1 MNIFPVAGIILLLAV
16 FIALP
21 GCSTQ
26 EHPDPDIV
34 EMQGFAH
41 ELAGSVSAGLSG
53 INKGLE
59 NNSRALSGTGLSGP
73 GAEAVL
79 ANNLLSHPY
88 AVSSLVISRDGVIM
102 NAAPRHYS
110 GTIGTNLS
118 HQPEVQDANTKR
130 IPMLSGVFPMVE
142 GFSGVSQSYPVFSP
156 SGEYLGYTDIT
167 YVPGVFLARYI
178 EPATR
183 GTPYDVW
190 VAQAEG
196 TEIYDTTK
204 EEIGKNIL
212 TDPAY
217 ADPVLHEILVRI
229 AREPQ
234 GNATYVFYDK
244 DWKRTITKLAV
255 WDTAGID
262 GTEWRV
268 VVTKEI
274 GPSTTTSPTARMTT
288 TVSNGDRIAN
298 LTRFVESA
306 SAYARE
312 QGREKALFEFNNPTG
327 DFIEGDLYVFAYEMN
342 GTVIALPYQP
352 ALLGTDRSLVS
363 DPNGV
368 EFITRM
374 AELAK
379 EGGGYVYYIYP
390 NPADNYQDEF
400 KISYVLPV
408 DDQWFVGAGIYI
420 PDLPAKFNTSERDT
434 LVERV
439 KQARRY
445 AEVQGRAKA
454 IADFNDLNGTFANGT
469 RYIFA

>member
-1 MNIFPVAGIILLLAV
+1 
-16 FIALP
+16 
-21 GCSTQ
+21 
-26 EHPDPDIV
+26 
-34 EMQGFAH
+34 
-41 ELAGSVSAGLSG
+41 
-53 INKGLE
+53 
-59 NNSRALSGTGLSGP
+59 
-73 GAEAVL
+73 
-79 ANNLLSHPY
+79 
-88 AVSSLVISRDGVIM
+88 
-102 NAAPRHYS
+102 
-110 GTIGTNLS
+110 
-118 HQPEVQDANTKR
+118 
-130 IPMLSGVFPMVE
+130 MVE
-142 GFSGVSQSYPVFSP
+142 GFSGVSQSYPVFSA

-167 YVPGVFLARYI
+167 YVPDVFLARYI

-196 TEIYDTTK
+196 TEVYDTTK

-229 AREPQ
+229 AREPR

-255 WDTAGID
+255 WDTSGID

-268 VVTKEI
+268 VVTKEV
-274 GPSTTTSPTARMTT
+274 GTSAGTSPTTRVTT
-288 TVSNGDRIAN
+288 TASTEERVAN
-298 LTRFVESA
+298 LTRFVDAA
-306 SAYARE
+306 STYARE
-312 QGREKALFEFNNPTG
+312 HGREKALYEFNNPTG
-327 DFIEGDLYVFAYEMN
+327 NFTEGELYVFAYEMN

-363 DPNGV
+363 DANGV

-374 AELAK
+374 TEIAR

-390 NPADNYQDEF
+390 NPVDDYQDEF

-408 DDQWFVGAGIYI
+408 DDQWFVGAGVYL
-420 PDLPAKFNTSERDT
+420 PGLPAKFNATDRDA

-445 AEVQGRAKA
+445 AEVQGESGA
-454 IADFNDLNGTFANGT
+454 IAGFNDRNGTFADGN
-469 RYIFA
+469 RYIFAYDYNGTTLALPFEPAAIGTDRSNFTDTHGVKITDWEISVARHGGGFVYADYFNPVTGKTGMKLCYVVPVSDHWLVGSGIYSESSP